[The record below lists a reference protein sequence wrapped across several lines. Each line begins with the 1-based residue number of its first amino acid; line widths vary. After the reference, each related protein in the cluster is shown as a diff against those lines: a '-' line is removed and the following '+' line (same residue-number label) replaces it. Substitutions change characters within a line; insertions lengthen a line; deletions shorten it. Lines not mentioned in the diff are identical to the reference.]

1 MATIENKDSSGKL
14 GKGVTLS
21 VTGAASENDAILA
34 VENYLREHRAEGLS
48 LSVQE
53 TGDSDSFEIRLD

>member
-14 GKGVTLS
+14 AKGVTLS

-34 VENYLREHRAEGLS
+34 VENYLREHRAEGLA